1 MLQWK
6 MSFTAFLL
14 MRKDDCKIRVGGKY
28 YFGEG
33 FMNKFHCYWREKKD
47 IKDSWCSSIQ
57 YKVLK
62 FPLEH
67 LCSIQHSSKK
77 CRLTVCDSFENSRE
91 CIYDGVYFSKVARLQ
106 CDDSNFTISRLNQRF
121 SSECAPKISCLK
133 KNNLRKSLRSIKVLA
148 NFWPVTL

>member
-1 MLQWK
+1 MN
-6 MSFTAFLL
+6 FTAFLL
-14 MRKDDCKIRVGGKY
+14 MRRDDCKIRLGGN
-28 YFGEG
+28 YFGEE

-67 LCSIQHSSKK
+67 LYSIKHSSKK